1 MFKISDSAFVEVVVN
16 GGKPGPQSCN
26 FSIDL
31 LQVNFHERRSRGSVC
46 IWVAEDVLQLQEKQ
60 LALASFTRANAEP
73 MPAGGA
79 WGRRVSISGIK
90 ATSLGNRRCDTRHC
104 GR

>member
-16 GGKPGPQSCN
+16 GGKPGPQSRN

-31 LQVNFHERRSRGSVC
+31 LQVNFHERCSRGSIC
-46 IWVAEDVLQLQEKQ
+46 IWAAEDVLQLQEKQ

-79 WGRRVSISGIK
+79 WGRRVSTSGIK

>member
-1 MFKISDSAFVEVVVN
+1 MFKISDLAFVEVVVN
-16 GGKPGPQSCN
+16 GGKPGPKSRD

-31 LQVNFHERRSRGSVC
+31 LQVNFHERHSRGSVC
-46 IWVAEDVLQLQEKQ
+46 IRAAEGVPRLQEKQ

-79 WGRRVSISGIK
+79 RGRRVSIGGIK
-90 ATSLGNRRCDTRHC
+90 ATSLR
-104 GR
+104 